1 MRVGYGLN
9 VEQVQKLIM
18 TPELR
23 QAITILQLSAIELVD
38 YIQQEVLENPLL
50 EVKDDEGEAGE
61 AVVEEKAEATSEK
74 EKETFDIDW
83 QEYFSDRSDLGYIKQ
98 PREEQSEYSYE
109 NYLAKDP
116 SLHET
121 LMLQLDLV
129 VLSDLER
136 RIGRFLIGCINDT
149 GYLQVP
155 LEEVAKRFGASLEQV
170 EVVLKIIQSF
180 DPPGIAARNLGE
192 CLRIQLVQMN
202 KLTPMVERVVEHH
215 LEDLAKGRINHISS
229 QLGISPREVQE
240 IADLIRSLNPKP
252 GNEFGSLNDIRYIIP
267 DVIVERVN
275 NEYVVLVN
283 DTAVPRLGLN
293 NTYHSLLTRH
303 EVNDS
308 EARKYLEGRLNSAAW
323 LIRSIEQRR
332 LTLYRV
338 ASCIVNIQTEFLER
352 GVKYLKPMNLR
363 QVAEIV
369 GVHESTVSRA
379 TANKYIQ
386 TPQGVFE
393 MKFFFTS
400 GVEDEMGSRFSSQS
414 IKRMIKDLIEAED
427 PSTPLSDQKL
437 ASILKQKGIPVS
449 RRTVAKYRSEAG
461 LATTS
466 QRKRY

>member
-1 MRVGYGLN
+1 
-9 VEQVQKLIM
+9 VEK
-18 TPELR
+18 
-23 QAITILQLSAIELVD
+23 
-38 YIQQEVLENPLL
+38 
-50 EVKDDEGEAGE
+50 
-61 AVVEEKAEATSEK
+61 
-74 EKETFDIDW
+74 
-83 QEYFSDRSDLGYIKQ
+83 
-98 PREEQSEYSYE
+98 
-109 NYLAKDP
+109 
-116 SLHET
+116 
-121 LMLQLDLV
+121 
-129 VLSDLER
+129 
-136 RIGRFLIGCINDT
+136 
-149 GYLQVP
+149 
-155 LEEVAKRFGASLEQV
+155 
-170 EVVLKIIQSF
+170 
-180 DPPGIAARNLGE
+180 
-192 CLRIQLVQMN
+192 
-202 KLTPMVERVVEHH
+202 VVEHH
-215 LEDLAKGRINHISS
+215 LEDLAKGRINHISA

-293 NTYHSLLTRH
+293 NTYHSLLTNH

-338 ASCIVNIQTEFLER
+338 ASCIVNIQAEFLER

-400 GVEDEMGSRFSSQS
+400 GVEDETGSRFSSQS

-427 PSTPLSDQKL
+427 TSSPLSDQKL

>member
-23 QAITILQLSAIELVD
+23 QAITILQLSALELVD

-50 EVKDDEGEAGE
+50 EVKDDEVETGEA
-61 AVVEEKAEATSEK
+61 AEEKAEASSEP
-74 EKETFDIDW
+74 ESFDIDW

-98 PREEQSEYSYE
+98 PREEYTDYSYE
-109 NYLAKDP
+109 NYLTKDT
-116 SLHET
+116 SLHEH
-121 LMLQLDLV
+121 LIMQLDLV
-129 VLSDLER
+129 VLSEIER
-136 RIGRFLIGCINDT
+136 RIGRYLIGCVDDM
-149 GYLQVP
+149 GYLQVE
-155 LEEVAKRFGASLEQV
+155 LEDVAANFEVSTEQV
-170 EVVLKIIQSF
+170 ESVLKVIQSF
-180 DPPGIAARNLGE
+180 EPPGIAARSLSE
-192 CLRIQLVQMN
+192 CLLIQLQQMN
-202 KLTPMVERVVEHH
+202 KLTPMVERVIDKH
-215 LEDLAKGRINHISS
+215 LEDLARGRISHISS
-229 QLGISPREVQE
+229 HLGIGPREVQE
-240 IADLIRSLNPKP
+240 IADLIRSMNPKP
-252 GNEFGSLNDIRYIIP
+252 GSQYGSLNDIRYIIP
-267 DVIVERVN
+267 DVVVERVN

-293 NTYHSLLTRH
+293 NTYHSLLTNQ
-303 EVNDS
+303 EINDP
-308 EARKYLEGRLNSAAW
+308 EARKYLEGKLNSAAW

-338 ASCIVNIQTEFLER
+338 ASCIVNIQTDFLDR

-363 QVAEIV
+363 QVAELV

-400 GVEDEMGSRFSSQS
+400 GIEDENGSRFSSQS
-414 IKRMIKDLIEAED
+414 IKRMIRDLIEGED
-427 PSTPLSDQKL
+427 SSNPLSDQKL
-437 ASILKQKGIPVS
+437 AAILKQEGIPVS

-461 LATTS
+461 MATTS